1 MQDNHDVD
9 LVALYSEVSEL
20 STLIHQH
27 EHRLQSQI
35 WKGEGLEKLFLFL
48 RPCNRTCLG
57 TSTLPMGLRV

>member
-20 STLIHQH
+20 ELSILIHQH

-35 WKGEGLEKLFLFL
+35 
-48 RPCNRTCLG
+48 
-57 TSTLPMGLRV
+57 